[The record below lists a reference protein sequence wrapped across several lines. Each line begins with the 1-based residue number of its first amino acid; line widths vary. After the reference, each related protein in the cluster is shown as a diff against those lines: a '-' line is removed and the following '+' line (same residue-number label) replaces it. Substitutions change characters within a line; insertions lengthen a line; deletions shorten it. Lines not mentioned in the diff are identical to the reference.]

1 MAGGAGALGLVELGV
16 QDVLC
21 GVDLGVGVL
30 REVHRTLVRLQRLL
44 SLHGPKN
51 YLLSSNQSGPHDY
64 YFLNTELGN

>member
-44 SLHGPKN
+44 SLHGPKIAYHHHTN
-51 YLLSSNQSGPHDY
+51 
-64 YFLNTELGN
+64 LGHTTTIF